1 MVVAAVLAPGIVMPR
16 AQAQAAP
23 EALLPDQLLERVGAV
38 SPGAMLDMSFRDT
51 TLVPQFETSVATNNV
66 TSCQLTA
73 TQGLFCLDA
82 SGSNKGRVVRQWNPV
97 ETGQDRVLF
106 SCEDRAFG
114 FDTRASETCTA
125 LAVGDDEAIWV
136 AGKKKSNYSLV
147 KVVPKPKDPVNDDG
161 YLACASGWADLQDEP
176 AAQYCFREIAKDR
189 PLLVDATAAKVLLP
203 GGLDCTGVMALELR
217 RTLMFFADPQLND
230 ANSKC
235 LTTGSPLGS
244 FMIADSKGWD
254 LRGSEKL
261 QGVGLFRMQDA
272 TRSYAL
278 GVSTNG
284 RILAKD
290 TTTALVATDVFNI
303 PAERGSRSTLFEP
316 RLCVAADVDNQYGIR
331 SGEKSGSVVATDYN
345 WCEVMVLEPV
355 TNGVPTAG
363 LKNVVVDGADLTLS
377 TRECPYSTP
386 TCTSSVSYPPLQPTL
401 APGDSLDL
409 SKCSGPCPWA
419 RDDTGELAAVASK
432 VKLVSTETGATL
444 FQIVDIPDCRW
455 LPRDAQG
462 KSVLDIC
469 NQGGVI
475 VGGTSPETQSLDVS
489 KLLPKQVT
497 DQFVNDPLPS
507 MLVSPEYRAQIRGI
521 PDPDQPGKWLVEPR
535 YYFDA
540 FFVILEDGVV
550 FTDTYEIEFFVDRLS
565 PSSLGCT
572 ATYPSNSWPVSID
585 TLLQWDIALRISENY
600 QTVVGPD
607 VTQAPAPDTLLG
619 YGDILGNIDC
629 GSVKKGGATLSLLI
643 FNAELTERSEVVF
656 ARQVKSLFYDLY
668 WSLAKTACSRVET
681 DGNPAGTVP
690 FAQSTC
696 TTLSDQWEGARDK
709 LSKCL
714 LAADSPKQSEALRNC
729 QSFISQLDG
738 YAATVTASPACTNFD
753 SCNDR
758 ANRRGD
764 QLARTMVLKHMFSD
778 RLLPSVPSNG
788 FVDGAYD
795 AIRELPQLPR
805 L

>member
-1 MVVAAVLAPGIVMPR
+1 MRRNGDQWTRMVVTVLLALGLLMPR
-16 AQAQAAP
+16 AQAQA
-23 EALLPDQLLERVGAV
+23 LLPNQLLERVGAV

-51 TLVPQFETSVATNNV
+51 TLVPQFETPVATSNV
-66 TSCQLTA
+66 SSCQLTA
-73 TQGLFCLDA
+73 TDGLFCLDA
-82 SGSNKGRVVRQWNPV
+82 SGPNKGRVVRQWNPV
-97 ETGQDRVLF
+97 KTGQDRVVF
-106 SCEDRAFG
+106 SCEDRAFD
-114 FDTRASETCTA
+114 FDTRASEICTA
-125 LAVGDDEAIWV
+125 LAVGDDRAIWV

-147 KVVPKPKDPVNDDG
+147 KVVAKPAGSSCDSAK
-161 YLACASGWADLQDEP
+161 GWFDLQEEP
-176 AAQYCFREIAKDR
+176 AEQYCFKEIAKDR

-203 GGLDCTGVMALELR
+203 GGLECTGVMALELR
-217 RTLMFFADPQLND
+217 RTLMFFADPQLNA
-230 ANSKC
+230 ANPKC

-244 FMIADSKGWD
+244 FMIADSKGWG

-290 TTTALVATDVFNI
+290 TTIADVAIDVFNI
-303 PAERGSRSTLFEP
+303 PSQRETRSTLFQP
-316 RLCVAADVDNQYGIR
+316 RLCVAADLDNQYGIR
-331 SGEKSGSVVATDYN
+331 AGEKSGRIVATDYN
-345 WCEVMVLEPV
+345 WCEVMVLEPI
-355 TNGVPTAG
+355 TDGVPTSG
-363 LKNVVVDGADLTLS
+363 LQNVIVDNADLTLS
-377 TRECPYSTP
+377 TRACPYTTD

-409 SKCSGPCPWA
+409 SKCSGPCPVA
-419 RDDTGELAAVASK
+419 TDDTGEPAAVASK
-432 VKLVSTETGATL
+432 VKLVGPESGATV
-444 FQIVDIPDCRW
+444 FQIVDMPDCRW
-455 LPRDAQG
+455 LKQDG
-462 KSVLDIC
+462 KPMPDIC
-469 NQGGVI
+469 KTDGVI
-475 VGGTSPETQSLDVS
+475 VGAGSAATQSLDVS
-489 KLLPKQVT
+489 KLLPKEVT
-497 DQFVNDPLPS
+497 DQFVNKPLPP
-507 MLVSPEYRAQIRGI
+507 MLMSPEYRAQVRGI
-521 PDPDQPGKWLVEPR
+521 PADDPSGKGPVPPR

-540 FFVILEDGVV
+540 FFFILEDRVV
-550 FTDTYEIEFFVDRLS
+550 FADTYEIEFFVDRLS
-565 PSSLGCT
+565 ATRSSLGCT
-572 ATYPSNSWPVSID
+572 PTYPSSAWPVSID
-585 TLLQWDIALRISENY
+585 TLLQWDITLRISENY

-607 VTQAPAPDTLLG
+607 AFASPGPALG
-619 YGDILGNIDC
+619 YGDILGNIGC

-668 WSLAKTACSRVET
+668 WSLAKTACSRVDT

-690 FAQSTC
+690 FARSTC

-738 YAATVTASPACTNFD
+738 YAATVAASPACTNFD

-764 QLARTMVLKHMFSD
+764 QLVRTMVLKHVFND
-778 RLLPSVPSNG
+778 RFLPSVPSNG

-795 AIRELPQLPR
+795 DIEVLPPLPR